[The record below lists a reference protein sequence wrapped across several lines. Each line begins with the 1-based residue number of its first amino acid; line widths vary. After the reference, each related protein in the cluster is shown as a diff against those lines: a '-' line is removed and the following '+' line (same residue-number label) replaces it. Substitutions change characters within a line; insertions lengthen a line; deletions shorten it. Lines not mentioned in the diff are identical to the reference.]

1 MNNRVYANMV
11 NSKLIHRIIR
21 GFNTFYA
28 KGLNQPP
35 NRTKKRTLICL
46 RAVDRKMRVAFMDQL
61 GYRDM
66 HIIELPRNVNETMFE
81 SLVRLRSHYRDPII
95 HPSVISGI
103 YLQEIMKATS
113 ALNEVIESL
122 HT

>member
-11 NSKLIHRIIR
+11 NSKLVHRII
-21 GFNTFYA
+21 GSFNNFYA

-46 RAVDRKMRVAFMDQL
+46 RAVDRKQRVAFMDQL

-95 HPSVISGI
+95 HPSVILSI
-103 YLQEIMKATS
+103 YLQEVMKATS

>member
-11 NSKLIHRIIR
+11 NSKLVHRII
-21 GFNTFYA
+21 GSFNSFYA
-28 KGLNQPP
+28 TGLNQPP

-46 RAVDRKMRVAFMDQL
+46 RAVDRKQRVAFMDQL

-66 HIIELPRNVNETMFE
+66 HIIELPRNLNETMFE
-81 SLVRLRSHYRDPII
+81 SLVRLRSHYRDLII

-103 YLQEIMKATS
+103 YLQEMMKATS

-122 HT
+122 HK

>member
-66 HIIELPRNVNETMFE
+66 HIIELPRNLNETMFE

>member
-21 GFNTFYA
+21 GFNSFYA
-28 KGLNQPP
+28 TGLNQPL

-46 RAVDRKMRVAFMDQL
+46 RAVDRKQRIAFMDQL

-66 HIIELPRNVNETMFE
+66 DNIELVGNSNESLFDV
-81 SLVRLRSHYRDPII
+81 LVRLRSHYRDPII

-103 YLQEIMKATS
+103 YLQEMMKATS

-122 HT
+122 HK

>member
-1 MNNRVYANMV
+1 
-11 NSKLIHRIIR
+11 
-21 GFNTFYA
+21 
-28 KGLNQPP
+28 
-35 NRTKKRTLICL
+35 
-46 RAVDRKMRVAFMDQL
+46 MDQL

-66 HIIELPRNVNETMFE
+66 HIIELPRNVNEIMFE

-103 YLQEIMKATS
+103 YLQEMMKATS

>member
-1 MNNRVYANMV
+1 ME
-11 NSKLIHRIIR
+11 
-21 GFNTFYA
+21 
-28 KGLNQPP
+28 
-35 NRTKKRTLICL
+35 
-46 RAVDRKMRVAFMDQL
+46 QL

-66 HIIELPRNVNETMFE
+66 RIIELVGNSNETMFD
-81 SLVRLRSHYRDPII
+81 SLVRLRRMYHDPII

-103 YLQEIMKATS
+103 YLQEMMKATS

>member
-21 GFNTFYA
+21 GFNSFYA
-28 KGLNQPP
+28 TGLNQPP

-46 RAVDRKMRVAFMDQL
+46 RAVDRKQRVAFMDQL

-66 HIIELPRNVNETMFE
+66 HIIELPRNINETMFE

-122 HT
+122 QK

>member
-11 NSKLIHRIIR
+11 NSKLIHRII
-21 GFNTFYA
+21 GSFNTLYA

-66 HIIELPRNVNETMFE
+66 HIIELSQNSNETMFE

-103 YLQEIMKATS
+103 YLQEVMKATS

-122 HT
+122 HK

>member
-11 NSKLIHRIIR
+11 NSKLVHRVIS
-21 GFNTFYA
+21 GFNNFYA

-46 RAVDRKMRVAFMDQL
+46 RAVDRKQRVAFMDQL

-103 YLQEIMKATS
+103 YLQAIMKATS

>member
-1 MNNRVYANMV
+1 MN
-11 NSKLIHRIIR
+11 
-21 GFNTFYA
+21 
-28 KGLNQPP
+28 
-35 NRTKKRTLICL
+35 
-46 RAVDRKMRVAFMDQL
+46 QL
-61 GYRDM
+61 GYQDM

-103 YLQEIMKATS
+103 YQQEMVKASS
-113 ALNEVIESL
+113 ALSDVIAPL

>member
-11 NSKLIHRIIR
+11 NSKLIHRIID
-21 GFNTFYA
+21 GFNSFYA

-66 HIIELPRNVNETMFE
+66 HIIELPRNLNETMFD

-103 YLQEIMKATS
+103 YLEEVMKATS

>member
-11 NSKLIHRIIR
+11 NSKLVHRIIG
-21 GFNTFYA
+21 GFHNFYA

-46 RAVDRKMRVAFMDQL
+46 RAVDRKSRVAFMNQL

-66 HIIELPRNVNETMFE
+66 HIIELVGKSNETMFDN
-81 SLVRLRSHYRDPII
+81 LVRLRSHYRDPII
-95 HPSVISGI
+95 HPSVISCI
-103 YLQEIMKATS
+103 YLEGVMKATS

>member
-11 NSKLIHRIIR
+11 NSKLVHRIIG
-21 GFNTFYA
+21 GFNNFYA

-46 RAVDRKMRVAFMDQL
+46 RAVDRKQRVAFMDQL

-66 HIIELPRNVNETMFE
+66 DIIELTGNSSETMFDN
-81 SLVRLRSHYRDPII
+81 LVRLRSHYRDPII

-103 YLQEIMKATS
+103 YLQEVMKATS

>member
-11 NSKLIHRIIR
+11 SSKLIHRIIAS
-21 GFNTFYA
+21 FNSFYA
-28 KGLNQPP
+28 KGFNQPP
-35 NRTKKRTLICL
+35 NRTRKRTLICL

-81 SLVRLRSHYRDPII
+81 SLVRLRGMYHDPII

-103 YLQEIMKATS
+103 YLQEVMKATS
-113 ALNEVIESL
+113 DLNEVIESL

>member
-1 MNNRVYANMV
+1 MNSRIYANMV
-11 NSKLIHRIIR
+11 SSKLIHRVIG
-21 GFNTFYA
+21 GFYSFYA

-35 NRTKKRTLICL
+35 NRTRKRTLICL
-46 RAVDRKMRVAFMDQL
+46 RAVDRKQRVAFMDQL

-66 HIIELPRNVNETMFE
+66 YIIELTENSSETMFD

-95 HPSVISGI
+95 HPSVISCI
-103 YLQEIMKATS
+103 YQQEVLKATS

>member
-21 GFNTFYA
+21 GFNSFYA
-28 KGLNQPP
+28 TGLNQPP

-66 HIIELPRNVNETMFE
+66 HIIELSQNSNETMFE

-103 YLQEIMKATS
+103 YLQEVMKATS

-122 HT
+122 HK

>member
-21 GFNTFYA
+21 GFNSFYA
-28 KGLNQPP
+28 TGFNQPP

-66 HIIELPRNVNETMFE
+66 HIIELVGNSNESMFD
-81 SLVRLRSHYRDPII
+81 SLVRLRGHYRDPII